1 MALDIDTDEVR
12 RASEFVSNAGQFLH
26 PDLDTDVPACGSDE
40 VSQAVMNNLNA
51 RRRWL
56 LAHVRTGITQAT
68 NAAAAIND
76 TANAFEAQD
85 AEGAA
90 GYGGG
95 ASGAAPAPATST
107 TPATPSPVGMPTLT
121 AIPDISGIDGETVAQ
136 QLEAGPGAGPATS
149 AASQLM
155 TLSARAHAANAS
167 LTMAQG
173 HIMAAGQSQ
182 AHPGLM
188 RRLDQAIAWTAGV
201 AGHADAL
208 AAGYG
213 SAGQLHTTTLETVGP
228 AQGWRALKTAYADAV
243 IENQFYGGLSQPKV
257 DALQAALTTKETE
270 KGTAMNGYQIGGQT
284 VSTPPGDLPDP
295 GLDPNAESTVDK
307 LRKGDKAK
315 NPLAAAEDG
324 KAGGLQNMIE
334 PLLGALGPLT
344 QSLGQANPLN
354 SVGQMAQQ
362 LGQQVSKLGGDAMK
376 KAASSPI
383 KPTALAKPAGSGKG
397 GGGKGK
403 GGGGSPIKP
412 SNPLGGVRAS
422 SLSGAPSASPS
433 TGEPIKPAASASPRA
448 AGLGGGGGMGMMP
461 MGHRPGGDDK
471 ASRIRS
477 YEDPLSEVEETGR
490 PGVVG
495 EKKPAPAPVVNPDAQ
510 NAVKERISRRKRDA
524 AVDS

>member
-12 RASEFVSNAGQFLH
+12 RASEFVTNAGEFLH
-26 PDLDTDVPACGSDE
+26 PDVDTDVPACGSDD

-56 LAHVRTGITQAT
+56 VAHVRTGITQAS
-68 NAAAAIND
+68 NAAAGMND

-95 ASGAAPAPATST
+95 GSGAAPAPTTATM
-107 TPATPSPVGMPTLT
+107 PAAPAPNGMPTLT
-121 AIPDISGIDGETVAQ
+121 AIPDASGADGETLAQ
-136 QLEAGPGAGPATS
+136 QLETGPGAGPAII
-149 AASQLM
+149 AASNLI
-155 TLSARAHAANAS
+155 TLSTRARAANAS

-173 HIMAAGQSQ
+173 HIVASGQSQ

-188 RRLDQAIAWTAGV
+188 RRLNQAITWTAGV

-208 AAGYG
+208 AEGYG
-213 SAGQLHTTTLETVGP
+213 VAGELHTTTSAAVGP
-228 AQGWRALKTAYADAV
+228 AQGWRVLKTAYADAV
-243 IENQFYGGLSQPKV
+243 MENQLTGGLSQPKV
-257 DALQAALTTKETE
+257 DALQTALTTKETE
-270 KGTAMNGYQIGGQT
+270 KGTAMNGYQVGGQT
-284 VSTPPGDLPDP
+284 VSTPPGDLSDP
-295 GLDPNAESTVDK
+295 GLDPNADSAGDK
-307 LRKGDKAK
+307 LGKGDKAK

-324 KAGGLQNMIE
+324 KSGGLQEMLG
-334 PLLGALGPLT
+334 PLMSALGPLT
-344 QSLGQANPLN
+344 QSMGQANPL
-354 SVGQMAQQ
+354 SQVGQMAQQ
-362 LGQQVSKLGGDAMK
+362 LGQQVSKLGGDAVK
-376 KAASSPI
+376 KAASPL
-383 KPTALAKPAGSGKG
+383 KPTALAKPAGLGKGG

-433 TGEPIKPAASASPRA
+433 TGEPTKPAAAAGPRA
-448 AGLGGGGGMGMMP
+448 AGPGGGGGMGMMP

-471 ASRIRS
+471 AGRIHS
-477 YEDPLSEVEETGR
+477 YEDPLAEVEEAGR

-495 EKKPAPAPVVNPDAQ
+495 EKQTAPAPVVNPEAQ

-524 AVDS
+524 AVES

>member
-1 MALDIDTDEVR
+1 MALDIDTDQVR
-12 RASEFVSNAGQFLH
+12 RASEFVSNAGEFLH
-26 PDLDTDVPACGSDE
+26 TDVDTDVPACGSDE

-56 LAHVRTGITQAT
+56 VAHVRNGITQT
-68 NAAAAIND
+68 SNAAAGMND

-95 ASGAAPAPATST
+95 GAGAAPAPTTST
-107 TPATPSPVGMPTLT
+107 MPAAPAPNGMPTLS
-121 AIPDISGIDGETVAQ
+121 AIPDVSGADGETLAQ
-136 QLEAGPGAGPATS
+136 QLETGPGAGPAINE
-149 AASQLM
+149 AAQLI
-155 TLSARAHAANAS
+155 TLSTRAQAANAS

-173 HIMAAGQSQ
+173 YLTASGQSE

-188 RRLDQAIAWTAGV
+188 RRLTQAISWTEGV

-213 SAGQLHTTTLETVGP
+213 SAGELHTATSTAVGP
-228 AQGWRALKTAYADAV
+228 AEGWRALKTAYADAV
-243 IENQFYGGLSQPKV
+243 MENQLTGGLSQPKV

-270 KGTAMNGYQIGGQT
+270 KGTAMNGYQVGGQT
-284 VSTPPGDLPDP
+284 LSTPPGDLPDP
-295 GLDPNAESTVDK
+295 GLDPNADSAGDK
-307 LRKGDKAK
+307 PGKGDKAK

-324 KAGGLQNMIE
+324 KSGGLQDMLG
-334 PLLGALGPLT
+334 PLMSALGPLT
-344 QSLGQANPLN
+344 QSMGQANPL
-354 SVGQMAQQ
+354 SQVGQMAQQ
-362 LGQQVSKLGGDAMK
+362 LGQQVSKLGGDTMK
-376 KAASSPI
+376 KAASPL
-383 KPTALAKPAGSGKG
+383 KPTALAKPAGLGKGG

-403 GGGGSPIKP
+403 GGGSPIKP

-422 SLSGAPSASPS
+422 SLSGTPSASPS
-433 TGEPIKPAASASPRA
+433 TGEPIKPAAAAGPRA
-448 AGLGGGGGMGMMP
+448 AGPSSGGGMGMMP

-471 ASRIRS
+471 ASRIHS
-477 YEDPLSEVEETGR
+477 YEDPLAEVEEAGR

-495 EKKPAPAPVVNPDAQ
+495 EKPATPAPVVNPEAQ

-524 AVDS
+524 AIDS